1 MGLRVLDD
9 YRPGYA
15 LLAFDRPSDQPSLPI
30 SIRSVRENLYLG
42 PEGAWQRA
50 PHYFTAERAE
60 GDARQT
66 LYRVGPEI
74 VNHLLEHDRIAVATA
89 DGSLQEEALWENAV
103 PQMLGPSR
111 HSIYRA
117 PGNVVGQTRVINVRP
132 PEPEVEQPP
141 PEVPP
146 VIEPVEPTPPPPP
159 PPPEPTP
166 VPVPSRPMWQKL
178 LPLVLI
184 VAAALAAASVP
195 QVRCKLF
202 SISCVVPEPV
212 PTPAPVDDTLRQA
225 TACAAAKRATAP
237 CEVRACFAE
246 YLAKTPAGKVA
257 ASATAILD
265 DAAAACREANDDAAR
280 KRQEAEEKAALNS
293 ALQCAI
299 GVTNACVVKNCYSG
313 YLAKYGSSG
322 KFRDQAQA
330 EIAAAELR
338 CQKPAETPTPPP
350 AGPTTVALAD
360 GTYDAATQRA
370 CGAPAE
376 YGITVNI
383 GSGTVAWEHE
393 LRGTRYTWSGT
404 IDGQG
409 NIRASVGNS
418 NSFSATGHYSDSD
431 RAVQMKY
438 PQCGSEPVTISII
451 GRR

>member
-9 YRPGYA
+9 DRPGYA

-50 PHYFTAERAE
+50 AHYFTAERTE

-89 DGSLQEEALWENAV
+89 DGSLHEEALWENAV

-117 PGNVVGQTRVINVRP
+117 PGNVVGQTRFINVRP
-132 PEPEVEQPP
+132 PEPEVEAP

-159 PPPEPTP
+159 PTPNPTP
-166 VPVPSRPMWQKL
+166 VPVPPTPMWKKL

-184 VAAALAAASVP
+184 VAAALAALGVP

-202 SISCVVPEPV
+202 SVSCPVIDVV
-212 PTPAPVDDTLRQA
+212 PTPAPVDDTLLRQA

-246 YLAKTPAGKVA
+246 YLAKTPVDKVA
-257 ASATAILD
+257 PSVTTILD
-265 DAAAACREANDDAAR
+265 DAAAACLDAKKEAAS
-280 KRQEAEEKAALNS
+280 KQQEETALNS
-293 ALQCAI
+293 ARQCAA
-299 GVTNACVVKNCYSG
+299 GVSNACVVKNCYSG
-313 YLAKYGSSG
+313 YLAKYGNSG

-330 EIAAAELR
+330 EISAAEIR
-338 CQKPAETPTPPP
+338 CQKPAETPTPTPSV
-350 AGPTTVALAD
+350 ATSVALAD

-370 CGAPAE
+370 CSVPPE
-376 YGITVNI
+376 YGITVTI
-383 GSGTVAWEHE
+383 ESGKVSWEHE
-393 LRGTRYTWSGT
+393 LRGTRYSWSGT

-418 NSFSATGHYSDSD
+418 GSFSATGHYSDSD

-438 PQCGSEPVTISII
+438 PQCGADPVTISII

>member
-9 YRPGYA
+9 DRPGYA

-42 PEGAWQRA
+42 PEGAWQKA
-50 PHYFTAERAE
+50 AHYFTAERAS

-89 DGSLQEEALWENAV
+89 DGSLHEEALWENAV

-132 PEPEVEQPP
+132 PEPEVEAPP

-146 VIEPVEPTPPPPP
+146 VIEPVEPPPPPP
-159 PPPEPTP
+159 PTPDPTP
-166 VPVPSRPMWQKL
+166 VPVPPRPMWQKL
-178 LPLVLI
+178 LPLILI
-184 VAAALAAASVP
+184 VAAALAALSVP

-202 SISCVVPEPV
+202 SVSCPVLDQV
-212 PTPAPVDDTLRQA
+212 PTPTPVDDTLRQA

-246 YLAKTPAGKVA
+246 YLAKTPANKVA
-257 ASATAILD
+257 ASATTILD
-265 DAAAACREANDDAAR
+265 DAAAACREAS
-280 KRQEAEEKAALNS
+280 KEAEEKAALNS

-299 GVTNACVVKNCYSG
+299 GVTNACIVKNCYSG
-313 YLAKYGSSG
+313 YMAKYGSSG

-330 EIAAAELR
+330 EITAAELR
-338 CQKPAETPTPPP
+338 CQKPAETPTPTPTP
-350 AGPTTVALAD
+350 SVATTVALAD
-360 GTYDAATQRA
+360 GTYDARTQGA
-370 CGAPAE
+370 CGAQPE

-383 GSGTVAWEHE
+383 GSGTVSWEHE
-393 LRGTRYTWSGT
+393 LRGTRYSWSGT

-418 NSFSATGHYSDSD
+418 SSFSATGHYSDSD

-438 PQCGSEPVTISII
+438 PKCGADPVTISII